1 MEVGGITVAPMATL
15 HKFPGELVP
24 GLHYEPSATCC
35 DLDIQAQISLLMHTS
50 LDGCKPQ
57 APISQI

>member
-24 GLHYEPSATCC
+24 GLHYESSATCC
-35 DLDIQAQISLLMHTS
+35 DLDIQARISLLMHTS
-50 LDGCKPQ
+50 LDGCRPQ
-57 APISQI
+57 